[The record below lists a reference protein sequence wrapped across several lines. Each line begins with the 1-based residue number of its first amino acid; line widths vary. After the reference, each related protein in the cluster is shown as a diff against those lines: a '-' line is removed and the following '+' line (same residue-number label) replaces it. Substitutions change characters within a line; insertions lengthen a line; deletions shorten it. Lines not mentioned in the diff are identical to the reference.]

1 MMLTFA
7 RIDKTAHSATPRTA
21 WVVCSAMMN
30 GRFDH
35 HGMQFSCRF
44 DIEWTDVGFDHALDL
59 VIGGP

>member
-1 MMLTFA
+1 
-7 RIDKTAHSATPRTA
+7 
-21 WVVCSAMMN
+21 MMN